1 MIYVTNDPNYDSES
15 EKQNADVSVERVG
28 DITQEPAT
36 NEAVDINEASK
47 IANLLQGLRFPAT
60 KEQIKEYIADGK
72 SITISDEN
80 ARNTSQYIE
89 ESLQDGKRYNSTY
102 DIEKALGLV
111 IANEDGSNDEVKKV
125 GEEEMK
131 PYARDKALNE
141 ANKRRF
147 GEKTRPD
154 PYNTVQH
161 DIKKES

>member
-1 MIYVTNDPNYDSES
+1 MRENKMIYVTNDPNYDSES

-36 NEAVDINEASK
+36 NEAVDTNEASK

-89 ESLQDGKRYNSTY
+89 ESLQDGIRYNNTY
-102 DIEKALGLV
+102 EIEKALGLV
-111 IANEDGSNDEVKKV
+111 IERNNTNKVGNED
-125 GEEEMK
+125 
-131 PYARDKALNE
+131 
-141 ANKRRF
+141 RRSS
-147 GEKTRPD
+147 
-154 PYNTVQH
+154 
-161 DIKKES
+161 KEG

>member
-1 MIYVTNDPNYDSES
+1 LRENKMICVTNDPNYDSES

-36 NEAVDINEASK
+36 NEAVDTNEASK

-80 ARNTSQYIE
+80 ARNTSQDIE

-102 DIEKALGLV
+102 EIEKALGLV
-111 IANEDGSNDEVKKV
+111 IERNNTNKVGNED
-125 GEEEMK
+125 
-131 PYARDKALNE
+131 
-141 ANKRRF
+141 RRSS
-147 GEKTRPD
+147 
-154 PYNTVQH
+154 
-161 DIKKES
+161 KEG